1 MAGKKGKKKNEKER
15 EEDHEKIMGA
25 INGGGGG
32 GGGAEVKGKN
42 CTCMAEEFRTRRNE
56 VVPFDSIVA
65 FFLFL
70 FIESREL

>member
-1 MAGKKGKKKNEKER
+1 MAGKKGKKKNKKER

-25 INGGGGG
+25 INGGGG